1 MSENFISILIPTYN
15 RPNYLEMSL
24 KSVLQQTYKN
34 FEVVISDNSPNDDT
48 ENLIR
53 RLIKSKSDPRIK
65 YVHHRKFNA
74 DDNWNF
80 LRTYET
86 KAEWI
91 HWLMDDDAL
100 YPNHLEVMLK
110 SYEQFPNASL
120 ITSGS
125 NHVDSNGN
133 HLRFEKYFGDKL
145 IRIPGEEAGKLV
157 LTGRDNFIGMPSNI
171 LIRKKFLRSG
181 DNAGMSDAD
190 RGFFPLIDLSTWFQ
204 LLPQG
209 EFVYLPEILTVQR
222 DHQNKA
228 SKKLFVDFAICY
240 YIFIRRVWLQKI
252 FLKTEEDLRKSL
264 TVFFPRMR
272 DRGFRLSPNTS
283 REKMTLLRNINS
295 AVNNFLK
302 NGVELPKFEL

>member
-1 MSENFISILIPTYN
+1 MSENFISVLIPTYN
-15 RPNYLEMSL
+15 RPQYLEIAL
-24 KSVLQQTYKN
+24 NSVLQQTYKN
-34 FEVVISDNSPNDDT
+34 FEVVISDNSSNNKT
-48 ENLIR
+48 EHLIR
-53 RLIKSKSDPRIK
+53 GMIKSDSRIK
-65 YVHHRKFNA
+65 YVHHRNSNA
-74 DDNWNF
+74 DYNWNF
-80 LRTYET
+80 LRRYQNP

-100 YPNHLEVMLK
+100 YPNHLETMLK
-110 SYEQFPNASL
+110 SYQEFPNASL

-125 NHVDSNGN
+125 EHVDLDGR
-133 HLRFEKYFGDKL
+133 HLRFEKYFGDNL
-145 IRIPGEEAGKLV
+145 TRMLGEEAGKLV

-181 DNAGMSDAD
+181 DNACMSDED

-240 YIFIRRVWLQKI
+240 YIFIRRVWTQKI

-264 TVFFPRMR
+264 TEFFPRMR
-272 DRGFRLSPNTS
+272 DRGFRLSPSTS
-283 REKMTLLRNINS
+283 REKVTLLRNINS
-295 AVNNFLK
+295 AVNNFLQ